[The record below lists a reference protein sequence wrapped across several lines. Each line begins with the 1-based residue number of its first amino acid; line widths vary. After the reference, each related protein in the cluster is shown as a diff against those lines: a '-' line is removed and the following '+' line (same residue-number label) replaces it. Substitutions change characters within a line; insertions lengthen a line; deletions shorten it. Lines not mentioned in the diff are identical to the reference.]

1 MMQIATLYY
10 TLPLILSTIL
20 NENAGDGITYD
31 VGLNAAT
38 VFNGMIAMVSANII
52 PILTLMGL
60 ALGMGWVVQY
70 FNSARKGR
78 LR

>member
-1 MMQIATLYY
+1 MANLISLYY
-10 TLPLILSTIL
+10 TLPLILTNIL
-20 NENAGDGITYD
+20 SETQNPDYN
-31 VGLNAAT
+31 VGLDAST
-38 VFNGMIAMVSANII
+38 VFNGMITLVRTNIV

-60 ALGMGWVVQY
+60 ALGMGWVIQY

>member
-1 MMQIATLYY
+1 MTSVLSMYY
-10 TLPLILSTIL
+10 TLPLILGTIL
-20 NENAGDGITYD
+20 NENAGDSITYD

-38 VFNGMIAMVSANII
+38 VFNGMISMVSANII

>member
-1 MMQIATLYY
+1 MANLMVMYY
-10 TLPLILSTIL
+10 TLPMILAQIL
-20 NENAGDGITYD
+20 NESSTPDYN
-31 VGLNAAT
+31 VGLDAST
-38 VFNGMIAMVSANII
+38 VFNGMITLVRTNIV

-60 ALGMGWVVQY
+60 ALGMGWVIQY

>member
-1 MMQIATLYY
+1 MANFITLYY
-10 TLPLILSTIL
+10 TLPLILTNIL
-20 NENAGDGITYD
+20 SENQNPDYN
-31 VGLNAAT
+31 VGLDAST
-38 VFNGMIAMVSANII
+38 VFNGMITLVRTNIV

-60 ALGMGWVVQY
+60 ALGMGWVIQY

>member
-1 MMQIATLYY
+1 MANLMVMYY
-10 TLPLILSTIL
+10 TLPMILAQIL
-20 NENAGDGITYD
+20 NESSTPDYN
-31 VGLNAAT
+31 VGLDAPT
-38 VFNGMIAMVSANII
+38 VFNGMLTMVRTNIV

-60 ALGMGWVVQY
+60 ALGMGWVIQY